1 MYAVRGIMKALFQ
14 HDRGFWKTAPALWLL
29 LLLAIPAASRGESAA
44 ALPVTA
50 DAVLAPVSAHFA
62 IADFDGDN
70 KPDIA
75 TVQDGQASASSKRY
89 WIGLRLST
97 GPRQFLGITAPVGGL
112 QILLRDINGDNAL
125 DLVVTTAWLG
135 RPVAVLVNDGHGNFL
150 VSDPANFLA
159 SLGTSEAVWK
169 DLAVDCRDLAAMAAT
184 RNFSGHAGPNSRET
198 SLRGTRCRLPR
209 APLAHAT
216 LFSAASVQ
224 GRAPPASIL

>member
-1 MYAVRGIMKALFQ
+1 MYAVCGSMKALLQ
-14 HDRGFWKTAPALWLL
+14 HEQGFWKTARALWLL
-29 LLLAIPAASRGESAA
+29 LILAIPAASRGESAA

-50 DAVLAPVSAHFA
+50 EGVSAPVSSHFA

-75 TVQDGQASASSKRY
+75 TVQDGQASASSTRY
-89 WIGLRLST
+89 WIGLRLSS

-150 VSDPANFLA
+150 ASDPANFLA

-169 DLAVDCRDLAAMAAT
+169 DLAVDGHDLAAMAAS
-184 RNFSGHAGPNSRET
+184 RNFSGHAGPNSREA
-198 SLRGTRCRLPR
+198 SLRSARGRLPR
-209 APLAHAT
+209 APLAHAS
-216 LFSAASVQ
+216 LFSVASVQ